1 MNVHHQEIFEIILAN
16 IGIAT
21 HHTFSDSYLGN
32 NHVKYAIGAPVMR
45 LIAKEWMREHQNMH
59 ASDFQKLITSLVKAK
74 SSIEKMMAGMLLDV
88 SRTQQRNFKP
98 VIFDKWLNCV
108 EGWAQV
114 DTLCTGAY
122 TVDEV
127 PRQWTEWK
135 KLLGKFSK
143 SNNINKRRA
152 SLVFLCSPIRTHAD
166 KSMADVALANIS
178 QLKQEKEI
186 LITKAISWL
195 LRSMVKHHKKLVTD
209 YIVRNKS
216 SLPAIAVRET
226 LIKVKTGKKSGK
238 L

>member
-1 MNVHHQEIFEIILAN
+1 M
-16 IGIAT
+16 
-21 HHTFSDSYLGN
+21 
-32 NHVKYAIGAPVMR
+32 
-45 LIAKEWMREHQNMH
+45 
-59 ASDFQKLITSLVKAK
+59 
-74 SSIEKMMAGMLLDV
+74 
-88 SRTQQRNFKP
+88 
-98 VIFDKWLNCV
+98 
-108 EGWAQV
+108 
-114 DTLCTGAY
+114 
-122 TVDEV
+122 
-127 PRQWTEWK
+127 
-135 KLLGKFSK
+135 
-143 SNNINKRRA
+143 
-152 SLVFLCSPIRTHAD
+152 VFLCSPIRTHAD